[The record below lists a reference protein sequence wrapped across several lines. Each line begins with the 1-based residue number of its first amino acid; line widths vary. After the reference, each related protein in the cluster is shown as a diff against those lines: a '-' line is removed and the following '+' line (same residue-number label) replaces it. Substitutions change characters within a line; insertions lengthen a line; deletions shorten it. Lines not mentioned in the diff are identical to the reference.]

1 MKGSA
6 SGLQAFKTAYEASLG
21 IRMGAVKLLSRTAWS
36 RRRHWRVVFG
46 LASPGGQTHVC
57 PLLVS
62 ADLRTSAASRLR
74 RPCCIL
80 VSVEKVWRFGFYLWL
95 STAQLLRG
103 LRRRS
108 PNTLSLD
115 MSLIRK
121 LLPCKR
127 RLKKPRKCLS
137 RFTVS
142 LVQSDW
148 VS

>member
-1 MKGSA
+1 MPDTPHITIT
-6 SGLQAFKTAYEASLG
+6 SGDTN
-21 IRMGAVKLLSRTAWS
+21 INI
-36 RRRHWRVVFG
+36 G

-121 LLPCKR
+121 LLQCKR
-127 RLKKPRKCLS
+127 RLKKPRNLCLS

-142 LVQSDW
+142 LVQIGFHNSDG
-148 VS
+148 